1 MLGHHR
7 SDGSKLVGKFKETA
21 WNLQGFI
28 YLIKIGHPTP
38 LPYPKECKH
47 FDYGLQHKIAIKRIF
62 EDFKVGP
69 SYYPNNI

>member
-1 MLGHHR
+1 MFDLTYVIVHIKTGFYQPR
-7 SDGSKLVGKFKETA
+7 SGRPP
-21 WNLQGFI
+21 
-28 YLIKIGHPTP
+28 HPP
-38 LPYPKECKH
+38 PYPKECKH